1 MEFAPDQ
8 IAAALKRFFA
18 HTQVELTVSVPPVPL
33 VAPVQRNGSRVIP
46 LAAAGNDAQPL
57 SRKPFFC
64 AGCPHNTSTRL
75 PDGSYA
81 AAGIGCHIMA
91 LGEAGDTATFCQMGG
106 EGVHWIGMSTFMD
119 IPHMFVNLGDGKSCD
134 SPVGR
139 GEIQRH
145 VQDSL

>member
-1 MEFAPDQ
+1 IKEALFNLRPDERPAVFGKDLGEAGPLLPAAMEFAPDQ

-33 VAPVQRNGSRVIP
+33 VAPVQRNGSRVIA

-106 EGVHWIGMSTFMD
+106 
-119 IPHMFVNLGDGKSCD
+119 
-134 SPVGR
+134 
-139 GEIQRH
+139 
-145 VQDSL
+145 